1 MIRQMPAGHND
12 TGDVLC
18 CIQKETGAS
27 KNDKA
32 RLGWNMAA
40 SDGIWQYFYASHKNT
55 APG

>member
-32 RLGWNMAA
+32 RLGWNMARLGWDQA
-40 SDGIWQYFYASHKNT
+40 VFLCKA
-55 APG
+55 

>member
-32 RLGWNMAA
+32 RLGWNLAA
-40 SDGIWQYFYASHKNT
+40 SDGIWQYFYAKHKNT
-55 APG
+55 ASG

>member
-40 SDGIWQYFYASHKNT
+40 SDRIWQYFYAEHKNT
-55 APG
+55 ASG

>member
-32 RLGWNMAA
+32 RLGWNMAVFLCFA
-40 SDGIWQYFYASHKNT
+40 
-55 APG
+55 

>member
-32 RLGWNMAA
+32 RLGWNTAV
-40 SDGIWQYFYASHKNT
+40 SDGIRQYFYASHKNT

>member
-32 RLGWNMAA
+32 RLGWNEL
-40 SDGIWQYFYASHKNT
+40 QR
-55 APG
+55 